1 MLILT
6 ADIAPHLP
14 RVAWAVSDGRHTVK
28 AATCNDAS
36 VIVNK
41 LNDYP
46 MVTDDG

>member
-1 MLILT
+1 
-6 ADIAPHLP
+6 LP
-14 RVAWAVSDGRHTVK
+14 PTSRVSREPSVTVVTVK